1 MAKSKGII
9 ILTIWILIM
18 FTGCSANDKDDI
30 DKAADGTPAWK
41 KYSQEPITF
50 DWYINYSWY
59 TTPWGQNAVSKA
71 ITDETGVSIQF
82 VVPSGSEVQKLNA
95 MIASDTLPDFI
106 TLGWW
111 ETQAQTMVDQDMVY
125 ALNLLADQYDP
136 YFYQVADDQVVSW
149 YQKEDGNLYA
159 YPNSSYTPNDFESG
173 INIGSNQNFLV
184 RKDIYEAIG
193 SPDMTT
199 IEGFKNA
206 VMKAEEMF
214 PMVEGEPLIPVGSDE
229 FFEEGCNSF
238 DKYLQNFLA
247 VPFEVNGIYNNR
259 FVDEDYLTWLK
270 MFRELNEMGYLSNEI
285 FIDKRAQLEEKM
297 AKGRYFCLLYQGS
310 DMQASQKKLN
320 ATNPESVY
328 IAVDG
333 PKNSKGDDPVLPS
346 TGINGWTITFI
357 SKNCKNPERAIA
369 FMSYLMSEEGQ
380 KKIFLG
386 VEGVTYDVVDNKYV
400 LKPEVEELLNADRNE
415 YDRLYG
421 ADDAYW
427 MLQNNVMQDQWLE
440 ETDPL
445 MKSLR
450 DWTIPYTQYT
460 GQYDVVFEADSSFA
474 QIDKKVKV
482 EWGKTLPLLLLAT
495 SEEQFDTI
503 LQNYMDRINDMGYE
517 QLIDECTKVMQESKR
532 KLGLD

>member
-173 INIGSNQNFLV
+173 INIGSNQNFWFV
-184 RKDIYEAIG
+184 RT
-193 SPDMTT
+193 S
-199 IEGFKNA
+199 
-206 VMKAEEMF
+206 MK
-214 PMVEGEPLIPVGSDE
+214 
-229 FFEEGCNSF
+229 
-238 DKYLQNFLA
+238 
-247 VPFEVNGIYNNR
+247 
-259 FVDEDYLTWLK
+259 
-270 MFRELNEMGYLSNEI
+270 
-285 FIDKRAQLEEKM
+285 QLE
-297 AKGRYFCLLYQGS
+297 
-310 DMQASQKKLN
+310 
-320 ATNPESVY
+320 V
-328 IAVDG
+328 
-333 PKNSKGDDPVLPS
+333 
-346 TGINGWTITFI
+346 
-357 SKNCKNPERAIA
+357 
-369 FMSYLMSEEGQ
+369 
-380 KKIFLG
+380 
-386 VEGVTYDVVDNKYV
+386 
-400 LKPEVEELLNADRNE
+400 
-415 YDRLYG
+415 
-421 ADDAYW
+421 
-427 MLQNNVMQDQWLE
+427 
-440 ETDPL
+440 
-445 MKSLR
+445 
-450 DWTIPYTQYT
+450 
-460 GQYDVVFEADSSFA
+460 
-474 QIDKKVKV
+474 
-482 EWGKTLPLLLLAT
+482 
-495 SEEQFDTI
+495 
-503 LQNYMDRINDMGYE
+503 RI
-517 QLIDECTKVMQESKR
+517 
-532 KLGLD
+532 